1 MATIFSIIFELVIF
15 ALALVVFI
23 QCTKDVLMD
32 KEVIEDIKDWFKDT
46 KIGMWYTNKKNGVTI
61 LSEKQYQRMLKDG
74 KIKPIQVE
82 QE

>member
-15 ALALVVFI
+15 ALALIVFI